1 MLVLTAQMDAVPVY
15 VDRTLREVLQGGET
29 VGHVE
34 VSDSAMRGGERSKN
48 WGSVREDWG
57 G

>member
-1 MLVLTAQMDAVPVY
+1 MLVLTARMDAVPVH

-29 VGHVE
+29 VGHVVLSE
-34 VSDSAMRGGERSKN
+34 SRMCGGERSRN

>member
-1 MLVLTAQMDAVPVY
+1 MLVLTARMDAVPVH

-29 VGHVE
+29 VGHVVLSE
-34 VSDSAMRGGERSKN
+34 SRMCGGERSKN
-48 WGSVREDWG
+48 WGSVQEDWG